1 MNTKIKSDDDL
12 HLMKANM
19 PKQINVLSS
28 MKVLLVEFGLDRVL
42 SLLHEYTFVPRL
54 HACLVS

>member
-12 HLMKANM
+12 HVMKANM
-19 PKQINVLSS
+19 PKLINVLSS
-28 MKVLLVEFGLDRVL
+28 MKVMLVEFGLGVL
-42 SLLHEYTFVPRL
+42 SLLHEYTCVPRL